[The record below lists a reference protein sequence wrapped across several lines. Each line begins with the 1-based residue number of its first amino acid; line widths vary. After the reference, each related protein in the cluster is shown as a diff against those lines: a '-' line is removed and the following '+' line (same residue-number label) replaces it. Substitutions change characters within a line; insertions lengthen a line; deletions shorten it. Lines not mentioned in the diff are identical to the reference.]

1 MFTFKHA
8 VSFVF
13 FGTLNSNGFLSGG
26 AVVVVVSGAVV
37 VVVVV
42 VGVAVIV
49 EVVGVVEV
57 TKVVVVIVEV
67 VVVVVESGATV
78 DVVSLLLEGSSQ
90 NASDKTDKI
99 KILTS
104 RNFISVI

>member
-42 VGVAVIV
+42 GVAVIV
-49 EVVGVVEV
+49 EVVGIVEV

-78 DVVSLLLEGSSQ
+78 DVVSLLLEGSSH